1 MKGKKGRPTG
11 GTRVPKRPPNRSR
24 TKDDDQ
30 PESKYP
36 SGRSRRSKK

>member
-11 GTRVPKRPPNRSR
+11 GARVPKRPPSRSR

-30 PESKYP
+30 PKPNYP
-36 SGRSRRSKK
+36 SSRGRRSKK